1 MMDNEIPKSLDVFLG
16 LLGEIDMIKNQISS
30 LDKDT
35 HIILAHDEVSS
46 MMGNA
51 ECFRILKLIE
61 TLNANICGLNAS
73 VLNAAAHMAGHNS
86 DLEDLDIKKNNQ
98 PPEIMLDDEE
108 VISKMGE
115 EAVSKINEM
124 VEKEMQNKST
134 NKENKIDNKIINNMV
149 EYFKERF
156 ENGRE

>member
-1 MMDNEIPKSLDVFLG
+1 MMNNEIPKSLDVFLG

-51 ECFRILKLIE
+51 ECFKILKLIE
-61 TLNANICGLNAS
+61 TLNANICTLNAS
-73 VLNAAAHMAGHNS
+73 VLNAAEHMAGHNS
-86 DLEDLDIKKNNQ
+86 DLDELDIKKNNQ
-98 PPEIMLDDEE
+98 APEIMLDDEG
-108 VISKMGE
+108 I
-115 EAVSKINEM
+115 INEMHEM

-134 NKENKIDNKIINNMV
+134 DNEDKKDNEVINNML

>member
-1 MMDNEIPKSLDVFLG
+1 MMGNEIPKSLDVFLG

-73 VLNAAAHMAGHNS
+73 ILNAAEHMAGHNS
-86 DLEDLDIKKNNQ
+86 DLGDLDIKKNNQ

-108 VISKMGE
+108 VVNKM
-115 EAVSKINEM
+115 NEI
-124 VEKEMQNKST
+124 VETEMQRKSA
-134 NKENKIDNKIINNMV
+134 NKEDKKDNEVINNMLQ
-149 EYFKERF
+149 YFKERF
-156 ENGRE
+156 EDDRE

>member
-1 MMDNEIPKSLDVFLG
+1 MMGNEMPKGLDVFLG

-35 HIILAHDEVSS
+35 HIILAHDEVSN

-51 ECFRILKLIE
+51 ECFRILRLIE

-73 VLNAAAHMAGHNS
+73 ILNAAEHIARQNS
-86 DLEDLDIKKNNQ
+86 DLADSDIKKNKQ

-108 VISKMGE
+108 LVSKM
-115 EAVSKINEM
+115 NEM
-124 VEKEMQNKST
+124 AEKEMQNKST
-134 NKENKIDNKIINNMV
+134 DKEDKKDNEIINNML

>member
-1 MMDNEIPKSLDVFLG
+1 MMNNEVPKSLDVFLG

-35 HIILAHDEVSS
+35 HIILAHDDVSS

-61 TLNANICGLNAS
+61 ILNANICGLNAS
-73 VLNAAAHMAGHNS
+73 ILNAAEHMASHNS
-86 DLEDLDIKKNNQ
+86 DLDELDIKKNNQ
-98 PPEIMLDDEE
+98 APEIMLDDEGA
-108 VISKMGE
+108 VNKMH
-115 EAVSKINEM
+115 EM

-134 NKENKIDNKIINNMV
+134 NNENEEDNKVINNMLQ
-149 EYFKERF
+149 YFKERF

>member
-1 MMDNEIPKSLDVFLG
+1 MTGNEIPKSLDVFLG

-73 VLNAAAHMAGHNS
+73 ILNAAEHMAAHNS
-86 DLEDLDIKKNNQ
+86 DLGDLDIKKNNQ

-108 VISKMGE
+108 VVNKM
-115 EAVSKINEM
+115 NEI
-124 VEKEMQNKST
+124 VETEMQRKSA
-134 NKENKIDNKIINNMV
+134 NKEDKKDNEVINNMLQ
-149 EYFKERF
+149 YFKERF
-156 ENGRE
+156 EDDRE

>member
-1 MMDNEIPKSLDVFLG
+1 MMENETPKSLDAFLG

-35 HIILAHDEVSS
+35 HIILAHDEVSG

-73 VLNAAAHMAGHNS
+73 ILNAAEHIARQNS
-86 DLEDLDIKKNNQ
+86 DLADLDIKKNEQ

-108 VISKMGE
+108 LVNKM
-115 EAVSKINEM
+115 NEM
-124 VEKEMQNKST
+124 AEKEMQNKSPD
-134 NKENKIDNKIINNMV
+134 KEDKKDNEVINNMLQ
-149 EYFKERF
+149 YFKERF

>member
-1 MMDNEIPKSLDVFLG
+1 MMGNEMPKRLDVFLG

-35 HIILAHDEVSS
+35 HIILAHDEVSG

-61 TLNANICGLNAS
+61 TLNANICGLNVS
-73 VLNAAAHMAGHNS
+73 ILNAAEHMAAHNS
-86 DLEDLDIKKNNQ
+86 DLDGLDIKKNNQ
-98 PPEIMLDDEE
+98 PPEIMLDDE
-108 VISKMGE
+108 G
-115 EAVSKINEM
+115 AVSKMHEM

-134 NKENKIDNKIINNMV
+134 NKEYKEDNEVINNMMQ
-149 EYFKERF
+149 YFKERF
-156 ENGRE
+156 EDD

>member
-1 MMDNEIPKSLDVFLG
+1 MMSDEMPKSLDVFLA
-16 LLGEIDMIKNQISS
+16 LLGEIDMIKNQVSS

-73 VLNAAAHMAGHNS
+73 ILNAAEIMVNQNS
-86 DLEDLDIKKNNQ
+86 NLDGLDIKKNEQ
-98 PPEIMLDDEE
+98 PPEIMLDDEAALN
-108 VISKMGE
+108 KM
-115 EAVSKINEM
+115 NEM
-124 VEKEMQNKST
+124 IEEEMQNKST
-134 NKENKIDNKIINNMV
+134 NKEGKKNNEVISNMLQ
-149 EYFKERF
+149 YFKERF
-156 ENGRE
+156 EGND

>member
-1 MMDNEIPKSLDVFLG
+1 MMNNEIPKSLDVFLG

-35 HIILAHDEVSS
+35 HIILAHDEVSG

-61 TLNANICGLNAS
+61 ILNANICGLNAS
-73 VLNAAAHMAGHNS
+73 ILNAAEHMVGHIS
-86 DLEDLDIKKNNQ
+86 DLDELDIKKNNQ
-98 PPEIMLDDEE
+98 PPEIMLDNET
-108 VISKMGE
+108 VVSKM
-115 EAVSKINEM
+115 NEM
-124 VEKEMQNKST
+124 AEKEMQNKST
-134 NKENKIDNKIINNMV
+134 NNKDNKVVNNML

-156 ENGRE
+156 ESGRE

>member
-1 MMDNEIPKSLDVFLG
+1 MMDNETPKSLDAFLG
-16 LLGEIDMIKNQISS
+16 LLGEIDMIKDQVSS

-46 MMGNA
+46 MMGNS

-73 VLNAAAHMAGHNS
+73 ILNAAEHMASNLS
-86 DLEDLDIKKNNQ
+86 DLDIKKNKQ
-98 PPEIMLDDEE
+98 SPQIMLEDEE
-108 VISKMGE
+108 IISKM
-115 EAVSKINEM
+115 NEM
-124 VEKEMQNKST
+124 VEKEMKNKST
-134 NKENKIDNKIINNMV
+134 NKKDKKDNEIINNML

>member
-1 MMDNEIPKSLDVFLG
+1 MPKSLDVFLA
-16 LLGEIDMIKNQISS
+16 LLGEIDMIKNQVSS

-73 VLNAAAHMAGHNS
+73 ILNAAEIMVNQNS
-86 DLEDLDIKKNNQ
+86 NLDGLDIKKNEQ
-98 PPEIMLDDEE
+98 PPEIMLDDEAALN
-108 VISKMGE
+108 KM
-115 EAVSKINEM
+115 NEM
-124 VEKEMQNKST
+124 IEEEMQNKST
-134 NKENKIDNKIINNMV
+134 DKEGKKNNEVISNMLQ
-149 EYFKERF
+149 YFKERL
-156 ENGRE
+156 EGND

>member
-1 MMDNEIPKSLDVFLG
+1 MMENETPKSLDAFLG
-16 LLGEIDMIKNQISS
+16 LLGEIDMIKDQISS

-35 HIILAHDEVSS
+35 HIILAHDEVSN

-73 VLNAAAHMAGHNS
+73 ILNAAEHIAGQHS
-86 DLEDLDIKKNNQ
+86 DKEINLDVKKNER
-98 PPEIMLDDEE
+98 PPEIMLEDED
-108 VISKMGE
+108 VVSKM
-115 EAVSKINEM
+115 NEM
-124 VEKEMQNKST
+124 IEKEMQNKPT
-134 NKENKIDNKIINNMV
+134 NKKNKKDNEIINNML

-156 ENGRE
+156 ESGRE

>member
-1 MMDNEIPKSLDVFLG
+1 MTGNEIPKSLDVFLG

-73 VLNAAAHMAGHNS
+73 ILNAAEHMAGQNS
-86 DLEDLDIKKNNQ
+86 NLDIKKNNQ

-108 VISKMGE
+108 AVNKM
-115 EAVSKINEM
+115 NEM

-134 NKENKIDNKIINNMV
+134 NKEGKKDNEVINNMLQ
-149 EYFKERF
+149 YFKERF
-156 ENGRE
+156 ENGKE

>member
-1 MMDNEIPKSLDVFLG
+1 MMNNEIPKSLDVFLG

-61 TLNANICGLNAS
+61 TLNANICALNAS
-73 VLNAAAHMAGHNS
+73 VLNAAEHMATHNS
-86 DLEDLDIKKNNQ
+86 DLDVLDIKKNNQ

-108 VISKMGE
+108 VVSKM
-115 EAVSKINEM
+115 NEI
-124 VEKEMQNKST
+124 VKTEMQRKSK
-134 NKENKIDNKIINNMV
+134 NKENKEDKKDNEVINNML
-149 EYFKERF
+149 
-156 ENGRE
+156 

>member
-1 MMDNEIPKSLDVFLG
+1 MENETPKSLDAFLG

-35 HIILAHDEVSS
+35 HIILAHDEVSG

-73 VLNAAAHMAGHNS
+73 ILNAAEHIARQNS
-86 DLEDLDIKKNNQ
+86 DLADLDIKKNEQ

-108 VISKMGE
+108 LVNKM
-115 EAVSKINEM
+115 NEM
-124 VEKEMQNKST
+124 AEKEMQNKSPD
-134 NKENKIDNKIINNMV
+134 KEDKKDNEVINNMLQ
-149 EYFKERF
+149 YFKERF

>member
-1 MMDNEIPKSLDVFLG
+1 MMGNEIPKSLDVFLG

-35 HIILAHDEVSS
+35 HIILAHDEVSG

-73 VLNAAAHMAGHNS
+73 ILNAAEHIARQNS
-86 DLEDLDIKKNNQ
+86 DLADSDIKKNKQ

-108 VISKMGE
+108 LVSKM
-115 EAVSKINEM
+115 NEM
-124 VEKEMQNKST
+124 AEKEMQNKST
-134 NKENKIDNKIINNMV
+134 DKEDKKDNEIINNML

>member
-1 MMDNEIPKSLDVFLG
+1 MMDNEIPKNLDVFLG

-73 VLNAAAHMAGHNS
+73 ILNAAEHMAGHNS
-86 DLEDLDIKKNNQ
+86 DLDELDIKKNKQ
-98 PPEIMLDDEE
+98 APEIMLDDEE
-108 VISKMGE
+108 VVNKM
-115 EAVSKINEM
+115 NEM

-134 NKENKIDNKIINNMV
+134 NKEDKKDNEIINNML

>member
-1 MMDNEIPKSLDVFLG
+1 MMDNETPKSLDAFLG

-35 HIILAHDEVSS
+35 HIILAHDEVSN

-51 ECFRILKLIE
+51 ECFRILRLIE

-73 VLNAAAHMAGHNS
+73 ILNAAEHIARQNS
-86 DLEDLDIKKNNQ
+86 DLAALDIKKNKQ

-108 VISKMGE
+108 LVSKM
-115 EAVSKINEM
+115 NEM
-124 VEKEMQNKST
+124 AEKEMQNKST
-134 NKENKIDNKIINNMV
+134 DKEDKKDNEIINNML

>member
-1 MMDNEIPKSLDVFLG
+1 MMNNEVPKSLDVFLG

-61 TLNANICGLNAS
+61 ILNANICGLNAS
-73 VLNAAAHMAGHNS
+73 ILNAAEHMAAHTS
-86 DLEDLDIKKNNQ
+86 DLDELDIKKNNQ
-98 PPEIMLDDEE
+98 PPEIMLDDED
-108 VISKMGE
+108 VVSKMH
-115 EAVSKINEM
+115 EM
-124 VEKEMQNKST
+124 VETEMRRQST
-134 NKENKIDNKIINNMV
+134 KKQDKKDNEVINNMLQ
-149 EYFKERF
+149 YFKERF
-156 ENGRE
+156 EDDRK

>member
-1 MMDNEIPKSLDVFLG
+1 MMDNETSKSLDAFLR

-35 HIILAHDEVSS
+35 HIILAHDEVSN

-73 VLNAAAHMAGHNS
+73 ILNAAEIMVNQNS
-86 DLEDLDIKKNNQ
+86 NLDGLDIKKNEQ
-98 PPEIMLDDEE
+98 LPEIMLDDEADLN
-108 VISKMGE
+108 KM
-115 EAVSKINEM
+115 NEM
-124 VEKEMQNKST
+124 IEEEMQNKST
-134 NKENKIDNKIINNMV
+134 NKEGKKNNEVISNMLQ
-149 EYFKERF
+149 YFKERF
-156 ENGRE
+156 EGND

>member
-1 MMDNEIPKSLDVFLG
+1 MTGNEIPKSLDVFLG

-73 VLNAAAHMAGHNS
+73 ILNAAEHMAGHNS
-86 DLEDLDIKKNNQ
+86 ELGGMDIKKNNQ

-108 VISKMGE
+108 AVNKM
-115 EAVSKINEM
+115 NEM

-134 NKENKIDNKIINNMV
+134 NKENKKDNEIINNMLQ
-149 EYFKERF
+149 YFKERF
-156 ENGRE
+156 EDGRE

>member
-1 MMDNEIPKSLDVFLG
+1 MMENETPKSLDAFLG
-16 LLGEIDMIKNQISS
+16 LLGEIDMIKDQVSS

-73 VLNAAAHMAGHNS
+73 ILNAAEHIASQHS
-86 DLEDLDIKKNNQ
+86 DKEINLDIKKNEQ
-98 PPEIMLDDEE
+98 VPEIMLEDEE
-108 VISKMGE
+108 IITKM
-115 EAVSKINEM
+115 NEM
-124 VEKEMQNKST
+124 VEKEMKNKST
-134 NKENKIDNKIINNMV
+134 NKKGKKDNEVINNML

>member
-1 MMDNEIPKSLDVFLG
+1 MMGNEMPKSLDAFLG

-35 HIILAHDEVSS
+35 HIILAHDEVSG

-61 TLNANICGLNAS
+61 ILNANICGLNAS
-73 VLNAAAHMAGHNS
+73 ILNAAEHIARQNS
-86 DLEDLDIKKNNQ
+86 DLANLDIKKNEL

-108 VISKMGE
+108 VVNKM
-115 EAVSKINEM
+115 NEM
-124 VEKEMQNKST
+124 VEKEMQDKST
-134 NKENKIDNKIINNMV
+134 DKKDKKDNEVINNML

-156 ENGRE
+156 ESGRE

>member
-1 MMDNEIPKSLDVFLG
+1 MMENETPKSLDAFLG
-16 LLGEIDMIKNQISS
+16 LLGKIDMIKNQISS

-35 HIILAHDEVSS
+35 HIILAHDEVSG

-73 VLNAAAHMAGHNS
+73 ILNAAEHMASNHS
-86 DLEDLDIKKNNQ
+86 DLDIKKNKQ
-98 PPEIMLDDEE
+98 PPQIMLDDEE
-108 VISKMGE
+108 VVSKM
-115 EAVSKINEM
+115 NEM

-134 NKENKIDNKIINNMV
+134 NKEDKKDNEIINNML

>member
-1 MMDNEIPKSLDVFLG
+1 MMENETPKSLDAFLG
-16 LLGEIDMIKNQISS
+16 LLGEIDMIKDQVSS

-46 MMGNA
+46 MMGNS

-73 VLNAAAHMAGHNS
+73 ILNAAEHIASQHS
-86 DLEDLDIKKNNQ
+86 DKEINLDIKKNEQ
-98 PPEIMLDDEE
+98 APEIMLEDEE
-108 VISKMGE
+108 VVSKM
-115 EAVSKINEM
+115 NEM
-124 VEKEMQNKST
+124 IEKEMQKKST
-134 NKENKIDNKIINNMV
+134 DKEDKKDNEVINNML

>member
-1 MMDNEIPKSLDVFLG
+1 MLDNEIPKSLDVFLG

-61 TLNANICGLNAS
+61 ILNANICGLNAS
-73 VLNAAAHMAGHNS
+73 ILNAAEHMAGHNS
-86 DLEDLDIKKNNQ
+86 DLDELDIKKNNQ
-98 PPEIMLDDEE
+98 PPEIMLDDED
-108 VISKMGE
+108 VVSKMH
-115 EAVSKINEM
+115 EM

-134 NKENKIDNKIINNMV
+134 NNENEEDNKVINNMLQ
-149 EYFKERF
+149 YFKERF

>member
-1 MMDNEIPKSLDVFLG
+1 MMENETPKSLDAFLG
-16 LLGEIDMIKNQISS
+16 LLGEIDMIKDQISS
-30 LDKDT
+30 IDKDT

-73 VLNAAAHMAGHNS
+73 ILNAAEHIASHHFDKEIN
-86 DLEDLDIKKNNQ
+86 LDIKKNEQ

-108 VISKMGE
+108 LVNKM
-115 EAVSKINEM
+115 NEM
-124 VEKEMQNKST
+124 AEKEMQNKSPD
-134 NKENKIDNKIINNMV
+134 KEDKKDNEVINNMLQ
-149 EYFKERF
+149 YFKERF

>member
-1 MMDNEIPKSLDVFLG
+1 MMNSEIPKSLDVFLG

-73 VLNAAAHMAGHNS
+73 VLKAAEHMAGHNS

-108 VISKMGE
+108 VVNKMNE
-115 EAVSKINEM
+115 IVEA
-124 VEKEMQNKST
+124 EMQRKSE
-134 NKENKIDNKIINNMV
+134 NKEDKKDNEVINNMLQ
-149 EYFKERF
+149 YFKERF
-156 ENGRE
+156 DDDRE

>member
-1 MMDNEIPKSLDVFLG
+1 MMNNEIPKSLDVFLG

-73 VLNAAAHMAGHNS
+73 ILNAAEHIASQHSN
-86 DLEDLDIKKNNQ
+86 LDIKKNKQ

-108 VISKMGE
+108 LVSKM
-115 EAVSKINEM
+115 NEM
-124 VEKEMQNKST
+124 AEKEMQNKST
-134 NKENKIDNKIINNMV
+134 DKEDKKDNEIINNML

>member
-1 MMDNEIPKSLDVFLG
+1 MTGNEIPKSLDVFLG

-73 VLNAAAHMAGHNS
+73 VLNAAEHMAGHNS

-108 VISKMGE
+108 VVNKM
-115 EAVSKINEM
+115 NEI
-124 VEKEMQNKST
+124 VETEMQRKSK
-134 NKENKIDNKIINNMV
+134 NKEDKKDNEVINNMLQ
-149 EYFKERF
+149 YFKERF
-156 ENGRE
+156 EDDRE

>member
-1 MMDNEIPKSLDVFLG
+1 MMGNEMPKGLDVFLG

-73 VLNAAAHMAGHNS
+73 ILNAAEHIASHYS
-86 DLEDLDIKKNNQ
+86 DLDIKKNKQ
-98 PPEIMLDDEE
+98 APEIMLDDEE
-108 VISKMGE
+108 LVSKM
-115 EAVSKINEM
+115 NEIA
-124 VEKEMQNKST
+124 EKEMQNKST
-134 NKENKIDNKIINNMV
+134 DKEDKKDNEVINNML

>member
-73 VLNAAAHMAGHNS
+73 ILNAAEHMAGHNS
-86 DLEDLDIKKNNQ
+86 DSVDLDIKKNNQ

-108 VISKMGE
+108 AVNKM
-115 EAVSKINEM
+115 NEM
-124 VEKEMQNKST
+124 VEKKMQNKST
-134 NKENKIDNKIINNMV
+134 NKEDKKDNEVINNMLQ
-149 EYFKERF
+149 YFKERF
-156 ENGRE
+156 ENDKE

>member
-1 MMDNEIPKSLDVFLG
+1 MMNNEVPKSLDVFLG

-35 HIILAHDEVSS
+35 HIILAHDDVSS

-61 TLNANICGLNAS
+61 ILNANICGLNAS
-73 VLNAAAHMAGHNS
+73 ILNAAEHMASHNS
-86 DLEDLDIKKNNQ
+86 DLDELDIKKNNQ
-98 PPEIMLDDEE
+98 APEIMLDDEGA
-108 VISKMGE
+108 VNKMHE
-115 EAVSKINEM
+115 L

-134 NKENKIDNKIINNMV
+134 KKEDKKENEVINNMLQ
-149 EYFKERF
+149 YFKERF

>member
-1 MMDNEIPKSLDVFLG
+1 MMENEMPKSLDAFLG

-35 HIILAHDEVSS
+35 HIILAHDEVSN

-73 VLNAAAHMAGHNS
+73 VLNAAEHIASQNS
-86 DLEDLDIKKNNQ
+86 NLDIKKNEQ

-108 VISKMGE
+108 VVNKM
-115 EAVSKINEM
+115 NEM
-124 VEKEMQNKST
+124 VEKEMQDKST
-134 NKENKIDNKIINNMV
+134 DKKDKKDNEVINNML

>member
-1 MMDNEIPKSLDVFLG
+1 MTGNEIPKSLDVFLG

-73 VLNAAAHMAGHNS
+73 ILNAAEHMAGHNS
-86 DLEDLDIKKNNQ
+86 DLDRLDIKKNNQ

-108 VISKMGE
+108 VVNKM
-115 EAVSKINEM
+115 NEI
-124 VEKEMQNKST
+124 VETEMQRKSA
-134 NKENKIDNKIINNMV
+134 NKEDKKDNEVINNMLQ
-149 EYFKERF
+149 YFKERF
-156 ENGRE
+156 EDDRE